1 MPSHCPL
8 TLNPADSCA
17 DEQWLKVPTPRLLPD
32 CDGTTHS
39 TNHFERIPSYHPAS
53 GLASFVIILVLAFFV
68 ASLAAS
74 NDYLHRYWDIEYDKF
89 SLHKPGVTHCISDT
103 RLFKWRNPDDDDEFL
118 FACIHVDNHLTFTST
133 QVHKVLVDA
142 WCLDFDEEI
151 DDFATL
157 SEDIASVRDQRVDS
171 SPCVLTCVGVT
182 DYLGAILAAHQHNCI
197 ETGVPLFSVHL
208 RISRCVN
215 ERRLTVYAWRGMR
228 RMAAYLN
235 GTRHLGLTLR
245 SSNGQLSAYVDSSL
259 ANRPEANAVTLVKT
273 AGKENSSDIYTKP
286 LTGALS
292 GTHRATE
299 LGLQARARGHNTN
312 T

>member
-1 MPSHCPL
+1 M
-8 TLNPADSCA
+8 T
-17 DEQWLKVPTPRLLPD
+17 
-32 CDGTTHS
+32 
-39 TNHFERIPSYHPAS
+39 
-53 GLASFVIILVLAFFV
+53 
-68 ASLAAS
+68 
-74 NDYLHRYWDIEYDKF
+74 KF
-89 SLHKPGVTHCISDT
+89 LLHKPGVTHCVYDT

-118 FACIHVDNHLTFTST
+118 FACIHVDDNHLTFTST
-133 QVHKVLVDA
+133 QVHKALDDA
-142 WCLDFDEEI
+142 WCLDFDEET
-151 DDFATL
+151 DGFATL

-245 SSNGQLSAYVDSSL
+245 SSNGQLTAYVDSSL
-259 ANRPEANAVTLVKT
+259 ANGPEANAITLVKT

-299 LGLQARARGHNTN
+299 LGLQARARGYNTN